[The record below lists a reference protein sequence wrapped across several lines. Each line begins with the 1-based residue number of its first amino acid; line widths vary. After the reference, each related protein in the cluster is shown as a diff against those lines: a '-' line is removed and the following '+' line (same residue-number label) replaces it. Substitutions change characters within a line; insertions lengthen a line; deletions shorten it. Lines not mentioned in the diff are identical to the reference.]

1 MNEQL
6 QVVKSDELGVGPA
19 DMLHAVIQKGVTAE
33 NVEVFKQLW
42 ALHAEREFAAAF
54 VKLQSELP
62 TITATSVI
70 PNRGKYEK
78 FEDLMRVIGP
88 VLSRNGFSVSFNQE
102 SKDNRIIETCHVT
115 HIGGFTRTNNFAVRT
130 GRKADSEA
138 QADCMAST
146 TAKRNALCN
155 ALNIVIQQD
164 CLDSDHDA
172 AIEGGKIS
180 ELQAE
185 SLRQRVQ
192 ATASDEAAFL
202 KLAGAKEYKDIR
214 VAFYQMLDLC
224 LKRRE
229 KTS

>member
-1 MNEQL
+1 MSDKLE
-6 QVVKSDELGVGPA
+6 VVKTANAVGPA
-19 DMLHAVIQKGVTAE
+19 DMLQAVIQKGVTAE
-33 NVEVFKQLW
+33 NVEVFQKLW

-54 VKLQSELP
+54 VKFQSELP
-62 TITATSVI
+62 LITASTVI

-78 FEDLMRVIGP
+78 YEDLMKVVGP
-88 VLSRNGFSVSFNQE
+88 ILTRNGFSVSYDQE
-102 SKDNRIIETCHVT
+102 NKDGRVTEIVHLTHV
-115 HIGGFTRTNNFAVRT
+115 GGFTRTNNFAVRT

-172 AIEGGKIS
+172 TIEGGKIS
-180 ELQAE
+180 EQQAE
-185 SLRQRVQ
+185 SLRQRVM

-202 KLAGAKEYKDIR
+202 KLAGAREYKDIR

-229 KTS
+229 KLS

>member
-1 MNEQL
+1 MSDKLE
-6 QVVKSDELGVGPA
+6 VVKAEVGIGPA
-19 DMLHAVIQKGVTAE
+19 DMLQAVMQKGITAE
-33 NVEVFKQLW
+33 NVEVFKQIW
-42 ALHAEREFAAAF
+42 AMNAEREFAAAF

-62 TITATSVI
+62 TITASTVI

-78 FEDLMRVIGP
+78 FEDLWKKIGP
-88 VLSRNGFSVSFNQE
+88 ILSRNGFSVSFNQE
-102 SKDNRIIETCHVT
+102 NKDTRISETCHLT
-115 HIGGFTRTNNFAVRT
+115 HAGGWTRSNNFAVRT

-172 AIEGGKIS
+172 TIEGGKIS
-180 ELQAE
+180 EQQAE
-185 SLRQRVQ
+185 SLRQRVM
-192 ATASDEAAFL
+192 ATGSDEAAFL
-202 KLAGAKEYKDIR
+202 KLAGAKDYKDIR

-229 KTS
+229 KVS